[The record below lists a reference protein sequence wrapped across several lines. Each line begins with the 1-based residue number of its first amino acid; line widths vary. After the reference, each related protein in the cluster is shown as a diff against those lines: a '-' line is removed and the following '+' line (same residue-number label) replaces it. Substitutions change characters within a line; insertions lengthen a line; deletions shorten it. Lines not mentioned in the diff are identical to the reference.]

1 MKAGIYIR
9 VSTDKESQ
17 ETSLEYQEIACR
29 DFANANGFEVYNV
42 YHDVFTGTKSGR
54 YNKRNGYNKMI
65 EDALAKNIDV
75 IIVKDLSRLS
85 RNSLELEFLRN
96 RVISKNFHIVTLN
109 GDIDSIKG
117 NISLFSTYILIYSE
131 ESKVTSIRTKQSK
144 KTMAKN
150 GIFTGS
156 IPPYGYYTIDGK
168 LYIRDDDS
176 PKESK
181 VTSIRTKQSKKT
193 MAKNGIFT
201 GSIPPYGYYTIDG
214 KLYIRDDDSP
224 KIVKRIFNNYISGE
238 SAESIAKNLTEE
250 NIPTPSQLANKKNA
264 SSKWHA
270 TTIRKMLVNQH
281 YIGNLVQ
288 GKTEAVNTIYKSRV
302 NNPKDDY
309 IVVKNTHEPIISKEQ
324 FNLVNDTIESRKP
337 NTKVSRKTHLLSN
350 LIYCETCGRAIS
362 LRNNNY
368 ICSGRLK
375 HGKKVCCTKKIN
387 KIDLVNLLTKNIIEK
402 IDNCESDFLLKYVER
417 KLNKNIS
424 SHKSTLNNLHTEKN
438 KLENRK
444 KEALNMHLD
453 GCISRDEY
461 NMVVTESNN
470 NIDNLLKNIRSIES
484 MLSVKDKIDLSC
496 DFNLIK
502 SRITK
507 SVSLN
512 PEILNYFIK
521 RIEVTKLGEP
531 KIYYRF

>member
-1 MKAGIYIR
+1 MKAGIYVR

-29 DFANANGFEVYNV
+29 DFAKANGFEVYTV
-42 YHDVFTGTKSGR
+42 YQDVFTGTKSGR

-65 EDALAKNIDV
+65 EDALDKNIDV

-96 RVISKNFHIVTLN
+96 RVISKDFHIVTLN

-150 GIFTGS
+150 G
-156 IPPYGYYTIDGK
+156 
-168 LYIRDDDS
+168 
-176 PKESK
+176 
-181 VTSIRTKQSKKT
+181 
-193 MAKNGIFT
+193 MFT

-224 KIVKRIFNNYISGE
+224 KIVKRIFNSYISGK
-238 SAESIAKNLTEE
+238 SAESIAKILTEE
-250 NIPTPSQLANKKNA
+250 DIPTPSQLARKKNA

-288 GKTEAVNTIYKSRV
+288 GKTEAINTIYKSRV
-302 NNPKDDY
+302 NNSKDDY

-337 NTKVSRKTHLLSN
+337 NTKVSKKTHLFSN
-350 LIYCETCGRAIS
+350 LIYCETCGKAMS
-362 LRNNNY
+362 LRKNNY
-368 ICSGRLK
+368 FCSGRLK
-375 HGKKVCCTKKIN
+375 YSKKFCCTEKINKNDLVYKLNKDIIN
-387 KIDLVNLLTKNIIEK
+387 KID
-402 IDNCESDFLLKYVER
+402 SSQPDFLLAYIEKR
-417 KLNKNIS
+417 LNKNINKYKS
-424 SHKSTLNNLHTEKN
+424 SLNNLDTEKN

-444 KEALNMHLD
+444 KNSL
-453 GCISRDEY
+453 
-461 NMVVTESNN
+461 
-470 NIDNLLKNIRSIES
+470 NLLLDSVISKNEYKLIINECDNDINIILKEISSIKS
-484 MLSVKDKIDLSC
+484 MLNVKSRIDLSR

-502 SRITK
+502 SKIIK
-507 SVSLN
+507 SISLN

-521 RIEVTKLGEP
+521 RIEITKLGEP

>member
-17 ETSLEYQEIACR
+17 ETSLEYQELACR
-29 DFANANGFEVYNV
+29 DFVKANGFEVYDV
-42 YHDVFTGTKSGR
+42 YQDVFTGTKSGR

-96 RVISKNFHIVTLN
+96 HVMSKDFHIVTLN
-109 GDIDSIKG
+109 GDINSIKG

-150 GIFTGS
+150 GVFTGS
-156 IPPYGYYTIDGK
+156 IPPYGYYPIDGK
-168 LYIRDDDS
+168 LS
-176 PKESK
+176 
-181 VTSIRTKQSKKT
+181 
-193 MAKNGIFT
+193 
-201 GSIPPYGYYTIDG
+201 
-214 KLYIRDDDSP
+214 IRDDDSP
-224 KIVKRIFNNYISGE
+224 KIVKRIFNSYISGE
-238 SAESIAKNLTEE
+238 SAESIAKNLTKE

-281 YIGNLVQ
+281 YIGDLVQ

-302 NNPKDDY
+302 NNSKDNY

-337 NTKVSRKTHLLSN
+337 NEKVSRKTHLLSN
-350 LIYCETCGRAIS
+350 LIYCETCGRTIS

-387 KIDLVNLLTKNIIEK
+387 KIDLVNLLTKNIVEK
-402 IDNCESDFLLKYVER
+402 IDNCESDFY
-417 KLNKNIS
+417 
-424 SHKSTLNNLHTEKN
+424 
-438 KLENRK
+438 
-444 KEALNMHLD
+444 LNM
-453 GCISRDEY
+453 SKE
-461 NMVVTESNN
+461 N
-470 NIDNLLKNIRSIES
+470 
-484 MLSVKDKIDLSC
+484 
-496 DFNLIK
+496 
-502 SRITK
+502 
-507 SVSLN
+507 
-512 PEILNYFIK
+512 
-521 RIEVTKLGEP
+521 
-531 KIYYRF
+531 

>member
-17 ETSLEYQEIACR
+17 ETSLEYQKIACIN
-29 DFANANGFEVYNV
+29 FAKANGFEVCNV
-42 YHDVFTGTKSGR
+42 YQDVFTGTKSGR

-65 EDALAKNIDV
+65 EDALSKNIDV

-96 RVISKNFHIVTLN
+96 RVMSKDFHIVTLN
-109 GDIDSIKG
+109 GDINSIKG

-156 IPPYGYYTIDGK
+156 TPPYGYYI
-168 LYIRDDDS
+168 
-176 PKESK
+176 
-181 VTSIRTKQSKKT
+181 
-193 MAKNGIFT
+193 
-201 GSIPPYGYYTIDG
+201 IDG

-224 KIVKRIFNNYISGE
+224 KIVKRIFNSYISGE

-324 FNLVNDTIESRKP
+324 FNLVNDTIESRKS

-387 KIDLVNLLTKNIIEK
+387 KIDLVNLLTKNIVEK

-484 MLSVKDKIDLSC
+484 MLSVKDKIDLSR

>member
-1 MKAGIYIR
+1 MKAGIYVR

-176 PKESK
+176 PK
-181 VTSIRTKQSKKT
+181 
-193 MAKNGIFT
+193 
-201 GSIPPYGYYTIDG
+201 
-214 KLYIRDDDSP
+214 
-224 KIVKRIFNNYISGE
+224 IVKRIFNNYISGE

-288 GKTEAVNTIYKSRV
+288 GKTEAVNTLYKSRV
-302 NNPKDDY
+302 NNSKDDY

-453 GCISRDEY
+453 GDISRDEY

-470 NIDNLLKNIRSIES
+470 TIDNLLKNIRSIES
-484 MLSVKDKIDLSC
+484 MLSVKDKIDLSR
-496 DFNLIK
+496 DFNLLK

>member
-1 MKAGIYIR
+1 MKAGIYVR

-176 PKESK
+176 PK
-181 VTSIRTKQSKKT
+181 
-193 MAKNGIFT
+193 
-201 GSIPPYGYYTIDG
+201 
-214 KLYIRDDDSP
+214 
-224 KIVKRIFNNYISGE
+224 IVKRIFNKYILGE

-281 YIGNLVQ
+281 YIGDLVQ
-288 GKTEAVNTIYKSRV
+288 GKTEAVNTLYKSRV
-302 NNPKDDY
+302 NNSKDDY

-453 GCISRDEY
+453 GDISRDEY

-484 MLSVKDKIDLSC
+484 MLSVKDKIDLSR
-496 DFNLIK
+496 DFNLLK

>member
-1 MKAGIYIR
+1 MKAGIYVR

-176 PKESK
+176 PK
-181 VTSIRTKQSKKT
+181 
-193 MAKNGIFT
+193 
-201 GSIPPYGYYTIDG
+201 
-214 KLYIRDDDSP
+214 
-224 KIVKRIFNNYISGE
+224 IVKRIFNNYISGE

-288 GKTEAVNTIYKSRV
+288 GKTEAVNTLYKSRV
-302 NNPKDDY
+302 NNSKDDY

-453 GCISRDEY
+453 GDISRDEY

-470 NIDNLLKNIRSIES
+470 NIDNVLKNIRSIES
-484 MLSVKDKIDLSC
+484 MMSVKDKIDLSR
-496 DFNLIK
+496 DFNLLK

>member
-1 MKAGIYIR
+1 MKAGIYVR

-131 ESKVTSIRTKQSK
+131 ESKVTSIRTKQ
-144 KTMAKN
+144 
-150 GIFTGS
+150 I
-156 IPPYGYYTIDGK
+156 
-168 LYIRDDDS
+168 
-176 PKESK
+176 
-181 VTSIRTKQSKKT
+181 KKT

-250 NIPTPSQLANKKNA
+250 NIPTPSQLSNKKNA

-288 GKTEAVNTIYKSRV
+288 GKTEAVNTLYKSRV
-302 NNPKDDY
+302 NNSKDDY

-453 GCISRDEY
+453 GDISRDEY

-484 MLSVKDKIDLSC
+484 MLSVKDKIDLSR
-496 DFNLIK
+496 DFNLLK